1 MNDIFKKTIKRSL
14 MNSWRSRRFKRIY
27 NCAILITSSLVLALL
42 PLAPN
47 TYAASVYDGAV
58 KLVSPL
64 NMRWCPDSNWGNC
77 VAVSQSSSTDVEKT
91 PYYAMK
97 HACSPPI
104 WQSFQTALV
113 NGDWAIR
120 QEYNA
125 YVGSTPGMVTFIWSE
140 VHDTAIFAGN
150 DSFYGS
156 GHYGLEVGGTM
167 NGDSTP
173 FWSVSLF
180 GTLSGSYY
188 CTENFANTVG
198 YYPIDLTS
206 DYDASNP
213 RLWLSTF
220 SVSYPSGYAGTNVPF
235 KSSDVDGD
243 GLTEGRE
250 LAQGT
255 SDTETDT
262 DGDGLSD
269 YTESIWNTNRDTKFC
284 DTSTP
289 KHCAYPDPVAKDVY
303 VEIDWM
309 YDTTH
314 SQSFQPNATQLGL
327 VSDAFANQGI
337 ILHADTGLYGGGSQI
352 ISHTMPYTIKFEK
365 DSGVSDDFFDL
376 KTSNFSSDRQGIWR
390 YMISGYN
397 YSEQTDSSGAAYPGS
412 DNMFLSYGH
421 IGANQTSFAYID
433 LDTAIAGTIIHE
445 LGHSLCLGQTQG
457 YSYQDSNCI
466 YAGVD
471 SGDIDVNSYPNY
483 VSSMNYASQMGMVD
497 LSTGVNGSPYDH
509 NDWATTKSYMS
520 DFTEWDY
527 DTDHDY
533 GSGAASNR
541 HNIAVSITTKAA
553 QKLKAKGMLKTGKA
567 TWRHLRVEQ
576 QEVKPKGSNAVLHNS
591 SFRLT
596 SPLNLQLH

>member
-1 MNDIFKKTIKRSL
+1 MNDIFKKIIKKGGVLNKRTRLWKRVYYATVGFITILGIALVPIEKVFATS
-14 MNSWRSRRFKRIY
+14 SWDNVIRT
-27 NCAILITSSLVLALL
+27 TSSLTIGDGTIDHTTTYVQFMHDNCDILYYDLFKSAISN
-42 PLAPN
+42 PN
-47 TYAASVYDGAV
+47 GKWAIVQQHVTSTVNV
-58 KLVSPL
+58 VTIE
-64 NMRWCPDSNWGNC
+64 W
-77 VAVSQSSSTDVEKT
+77 STDPAATTTFLSNNPTSGDYSIGVEAT
-91 PYYAMK
+91 YHVDLWNNPG
-97 HACSPPI
+97 
-104 WQSFQTALV
+104 FQK
-113 NGDWAIR
+113 
-120 QEYNA
+120 
-125 YVGSTPGMVTFIWSE
+125 
-140 VHDTAIFAGN
+140 
-150 DSFYGS
+150 
-156 GHYGLEVGGTM
+156 
-167 NGDSTP
+167 
-173 FWSVSLF
+173 
-180 GTLSGSYY
+180 
-188 CTENFANTVG
+188 CTEGMGSSVLLGTTHPGTDFK
-198 YYPIDLTS
+198 LF
-206 DYDASNP
+206 
-213 RLWLSTF
+213 LSTF
-220 SVSYPSGYAGTNVPF
+220 PVTYPSGYEGEEIPSVPL
-235 KSSDVDGD
+235 DRDID
-243 GLTEGRE
+243 GLSEVQE
-250 LAQGT
+250 QLQNT
-255 SDTETDT
+255 SDDNRDT

-269 YTESIWNTNRDTKFC
+269 YAESIWNTNRDAEFC

-289 KHCAYPDPVAKDVY
+289 KNCAYPDPTTKDVY

-337 ILHADTGLYGGGSQI
+337 IFHADTGLYGGGSQI

-376 KTSNFSSDRQGIWR
+376 KASNFSSDRQGIWR

-421 IGANQTSFAYID
+421 IDADQTSFAYID

-471 SGDIDVNSYPNY
+471 SGDIGVNSYPNY

-509 NDWATTKSYMS
+509 NDWATTKNFMS

-527 DTDHDY
+527 DTQHDY

-567 TWRHLRVEQ
+567 TWRHLKVKEQ
-576 QEVKPKGSNAVLHNS
+576 KATGYASVVYHSAQHVDLRLH
-591 SFRLT
+591 
-596 SPLNLQLH
+596 